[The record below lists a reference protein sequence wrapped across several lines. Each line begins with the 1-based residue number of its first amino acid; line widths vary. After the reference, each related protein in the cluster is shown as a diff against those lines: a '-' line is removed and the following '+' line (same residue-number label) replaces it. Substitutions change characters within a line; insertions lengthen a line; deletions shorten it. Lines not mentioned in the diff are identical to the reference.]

1 MTIEY
6 NGHVFSETSCKRDDN
21 TGCDNSEGLNDQLEK
36 TNQVVQLDQEEL
48 DEIYEL
54 LDAINVECF
63 IILNNKLLSK

>member
-1 MTIEY
+1 MTFEY
-6 NGHVFSETSCKRDDN
+6 NGHVFSETWCKRDDN
-21 TGCDNSEGLNDQLEK
+21 TGCDKSEGIIDQLEK
-36 TNQVVQLDQEEL
+36 KNAVLQLDQEEL